1 MEMKVKELI
10 KFVNQEM
17 EKKGRNLTL
26 YRYIPKYSDL
36 DSLSLIKSEKE
47 LRMVAKEARARG
59 YLVMAE
65 MGGISYILTPKGQ
78 YLALYE

>member
-1 MEMKVKELI
+1 MEMQVKELI

-36 DSLSLIKSEKE
+36 DSLSLIKTEKE
-47 LRMVAKEARARG
+47 LRMVAKEASKQG
-59 YLVMAE
+59 YLAMAE
-65 MGGISYILTPKGQ
+65 MGGISYKLTPKGQ

>member
-1 MEMKVKELI
+1 MEKQVKELI

-17 EKKGRNLTL
+17 ENKGRNLML

-47 LRMVAKEARARG
+47 LRIVAREARAQG
-59 YLVMAE
+59 YLAMAE
-65 MGGISYILTPKGQ
+65 MGGLSYKLTPKGQ

>member
-1 MEMKVKELI
+1 MEMQVKELI

-47 LRMVAKEARARG
+47 LRMVAKEARAQG